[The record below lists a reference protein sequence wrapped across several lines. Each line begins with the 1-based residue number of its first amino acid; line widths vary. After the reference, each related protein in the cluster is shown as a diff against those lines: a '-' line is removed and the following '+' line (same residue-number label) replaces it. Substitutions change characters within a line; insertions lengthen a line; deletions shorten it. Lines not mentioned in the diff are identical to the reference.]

1 MPTGVLA
8 DTLPR
13 RALLAVAPLFSAAG
27 FALWTLVPAYPAF
40 AAGFVLWA
48 VGLALASGTLQ
59 ALVYDELAAA
69 GATGAYARLIGRS
82 RALGTAAIAAST
94 ALAAPVMAA
103 GGYPAVGAGSVLA
116 MLGAALAALAFPT
129 ARRTPGPE
137 QDGEEAAP
145 AAAGPW
151 WRRHAAV
158 LGAAL
163 GEARRSAAVRTGLVA
178 MAVLMGATA
187 LDEFL
192 PLLAA
197 SLAAGPAAVPLLLVP
212 AAVLAAAGEWAAGRG
227 VRRAAPVLAAAAA
240 LLAAGAL
247 IGHPVGMVLVGA
259 AFGAFEWASVAAE
272 TRVQHAVAG
281 PARATVLSV
290 GGLGA
295 EAVAVLAYAGYGL
308 GSQAAGPGVLFALAA
323 PVFLLIAPL
332 LRTRTGS
339 GRARRDRYWRR

>member
-13 RALLAVAPLFSAAG
+13 RALLTAAPLFSAAG

-48 VGLALASGTLQ
+48 AGLALASGTLQ
-59 ALVYDELAAA
+59 ALVYDELAAI
-69 GATGAYARLIGRS
+69 GATGSYARLIGRS
-82 RALGTAAIAAST
+82 RALGTAGIALST

-103 GGYPAVGAGSVLA
+103 GGYLAVGAGSVLA
-116 MLGAALAALAFPT
+116 MLAAVPVALSFPR
-129 ARRTPGPE
+129 ARRTAGPE
-137 QDGEEAAP
+137 EDGEEAAP
-145 AAAGPW
+145 EAAGPW
-151 WRRHAAV
+151 RRRYAAV
-158 LGAAL
+158 LGTAL

-192 PLLAA
+192 PLLAG
-197 SLAAGPAAVPLLLVP
+197 SLTADPAAVPLLLVP
-212 AAVLAAAGEWAAGRG
+212 AALLAAAGEWLAGRG
-227 VRRAAPVLAAAAA
+227 AGRAAPVLAAAAV

-247 IGHPVGMVLVGA
+247 VGHPAGMVLVGA

-323 PVFLLIAPL
+323 PVFLVIAPL
-332 LRTRTGS
+332 LRSRTGP
-339 GRARRDRYWRR
+339 GGARRDRYWRR

>member
-8 DTLPR
+8 DILPR
-13 RALLAVAPLFSAAG
+13 RALLTAAPLFSAAA

-48 VGLALASGTLQ
+48 VGLALVSGTLQ
-59 ALVYDELAAA
+59 ALVHDELAAA
-69 GATGAYARLIGRS
+69 GAAGAYARLIGRS
-82 RALGTAAIAAST
+82 RALGTAATAVST

-103 GGYPAVGAGSVLA
+103 GGYLAVGAGSVLA
-116 MLGAALAALAFPT
+116 MLAAALVALTFPR

-137 QDGEEAAP
+137 GGGEGAAP
-145 AAAGPW
+145 AAGPW
-151 WRRHAAV
+151 RRRYAAV

-163 GEARRSAAVRTGLVA
+163 GEARRSAAVRTGLLA

-227 VRRAAPVLAAAAA
+227 ARRAAPVLAAAAV

-272 TRVQHAVAG
+272 TRVQDAVAG
-281 PARATVLSV
+281 PARATVLSL

-295 EAVAVLAYAGYGL
+295 EAVAVLACAGYGL

-323 PVFLLIAPL
+323 PVFLLIAPV
-332 LRTRTGS
+332 LRVRTGP
-339 GRARRDRYWRR
+339 GRARRGRYWRR